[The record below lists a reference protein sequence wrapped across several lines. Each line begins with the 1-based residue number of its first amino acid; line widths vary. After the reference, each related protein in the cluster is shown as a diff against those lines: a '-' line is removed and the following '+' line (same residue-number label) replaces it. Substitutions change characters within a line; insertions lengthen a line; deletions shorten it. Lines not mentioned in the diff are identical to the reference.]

1 MQMRCSRCSMSCKEE
16 ENDMTFPANFLWG
29 GAVAANQCEGAYDED
44 GKGWS
49 TQDLAP
55 KGVVGAI
62 TDHPTED
69 NLKLKGIDFYHRY
82 REDIA
87 MLAEMGFSVF
97 RFSIA
102 WSRIFPNGDE
112 ETPNE
117 AGLAFYD
124 QLIDECRR
132 HGMEPLVTLSH
143 YETPYH
149 LAKTYDGWCS
159 RKMIDFFKRYVNTV
173 MERYKGK
180 VHYWLTFN
188 EINSILH
195 NPYLSGGILTPREQL
210 SKSDLYQA
218 IHHELVASALVTK
231 MAHEID
237 PDNKVGCMV
246 IGIPSYPLTPNPDDV
261 IANMEQD
268 RHNLYFT
275 DVQARGAYPKYLNRY
290 FKENGIQIQM
300 EEGDEEILKNSVDF
314 ISFSY
319 YMSTCGCADPDAHPQ
334 AAGNIIPGV
343 ANPYLRSSQ
352 WGWQIDPKGLRYLLN
367 QFYDRYQKPLFI
379 VENGLGARDELI
391 EKDGVLTVEDDYRI
405 EYMREHLLQV
415 EEAIEDGVEV
425 LGYTSWGCID
435 LVSAS
440 TAQMSKRYGFIY
452 VDRNDDGSGTMARY
466 RKKSFYWYRDVIA
479 SNGVSLK

>member
-1 MQMRCSRCSMSCKEE
+1 
-16 ENDMTFPANFLWG
+16 MTFPANFLWG

-55 KGVVGAI
+55 KGIVGAI
-62 TDHPTED
+62 TAEPTAD

-87 MLAEMGFSVF
+87 MFAEMGFSVF

-159 RKMIDFFKRYVNTV
+159 RKMIGFFKRYVNTV

-195 NPYLSGGILTPREQL
+195 NPYLSGGILTPKEQL

-391 EKDGVLTVEDDYRI
+391 EKDGVLTAEDDYRI

-452 VDRNDDGSGTMARY
+452 VDRNDDGSGSMTRY

>member
-1 MQMRCSRCSMSCKEE
+1 
-16 ENDMTFPANFLWG
+16 MTFPANFLWG

-195 NPYLSGGILTPREQL
+195 NPYLSGGILTPKEQL

-246 IGIPSYPLTPNPDDV
+246 IGVPSYPLTPNPDDV

-479 SNGVSLK
+479 SNGASLK

>member
-1 MQMRCSRCSMSCKEE
+1 
-16 ENDMTFPANFLWG
+16 MTFPASFLWG

-55 KGVVGAI
+55 KGIVGAI

-69 NLKLKGIDFYHRY
+69 NLKLKVIDFYHCY

-87 MLAEMGFSVF
+87 MFAEMGFSVF

-173 MERYKGK
+173 MKRYKGK

-195 NPYLSGGILTPREQL
+195 NPYLSGGILTPKEQL

-319 YMSTCGCADPDAHPQ
+319 YMSTCGCADPNAHPQ

-425 LGYTSWGCID
+425 LGYTSWGCCD

-440 TAQMSKRYGFIY
+440 TAQMSKRYGFIF

>member
-1 MQMRCSRCSMSCKEE
+1 
-16 ENDMTFPANFLWG
+16 MTFPANFLWG

-55 KGVVGAI
+55 KGIVGAI

-102 WSRIFPNGDE
+102 WSRIFPTGDE

-246 IGIPSYPLTPNPDDV
+246 IGVPSYPLTPNPDDV

-319 YMSTCGCADPDAHPQ
+319 YMSTCGCADPNAHPQ

-391 EKDGVLTVEDDYRI
+391 EKDGVLTAEDDYRI

-452 VDRNDDGSGTMARY
+452 VDRNDDGSGSMTRY

-479 SNGVSLK
+479 SNGASLK

>member
-1 MQMRCSRCSMSCKEE
+1 
-16 ENDMTFPANFLWG
+16 MTFPVDFLWG

-55 KGVVGAI
+55 KGIVGPI

-69 NLKLKGIDFYHRY
+69 NLKLQGIDFYHRY
-82 REDIA
+82 KGDIA
-87 MLAEMGFSVF
+87 LFAEMGFRVF

-112 ETPNE
+112 EVPNE

-124 QLIDECRR
+124 DLIDECRR

-149 LAKTYDGWCS
+149 LAKAYDGWCS
-159 RKMIDFFKRYVNTV
+159 RKLITFFQRYCKCV

-195 NPYLSGGILTPREQL
+195 NPYLSGGILTPKEKL
-210 SKSDLYQA
+210 SKSALYQA

-319 YMSTCGCADPDAHPQ
+319 YMSTCGCADPNAHPQ
-334 AAGNIIPGV
+334 TAGNIIPGV

-425 LGYTSWGCID
+425 MGYTSWGCID

-452 VDRNDDGSGTMARY
+452 VDRNDDGSGSMARY

-479 SNGVSLK
+479 SNGASLK

>member
-1 MQMRCSRCSMSCKEE
+1 
-16 ENDMTFPANFLWG
+16 MTFPANFLWG

-159 RKMIDFFKRYVNTV
+159 RKMIDFFKRYVDTV
-173 MERYKGK
+173 MKRYKGK

-195 NPYLSGGILTPREQL
+195 NPYLSGGILTPKEQL

>member
-1 MQMRCSRCSMSCKEE
+1 
-16 ENDMTFPANFLWG
+16 MTFPASFLWG

-173 MERYKGK
+173 MKRYKGK

-195 NPYLSGGILTPREQL
+195 NPYLSGGILTPKEQL

-319 YMSTCGCADPDAHPQ
+319 YMSTCGCADPNAHPQ

-479 SNGVSLK
+479 SNGASLK

>member
-1 MQMRCSRCSMSCKEE
+1 
-16 ENDMTFPANFLWG
+16 MTFPANFLWG

-173 MERYKGK
+173 MKRYKGK

-195 NPYLSGGILTPREQL
+195 NPYLSGGILTPKEQL

-367 QFYDRYQKPLFI
+367 KFYDRYQKPLFI

>member
-1 MQMRCSRCSMSCKEE
+1 
-16 ENDMTFPANFLWG
+16 MTFPASFLWG

-55 KGVVGAI
+55 KGIVGAI
-62 TDHPTED
+62 TAEPMAD

-479 SNGVSLK
+479 SNGASLK

>member
-1 MQMRCSRCSMSCKEE
+1 
-16 ENDMTFPANFLWG
+16 MTFPANFLWG

-87 MLAEMGFSVF
+87 MFAEMGFSVF

-159 RKMIDFFKRYVNTV
+159 RKMIGFFKRYVNTV
-173 MERYKGK
+173 MERCKGK

-195 NPYLSGGILTPREQL
+195 NPYLSGGILTPKEQL

-268 RHNLYFT
+268 RHNLYFI

-479 SNGVSLK
+479 SNGASLK

>member
-1 MQMRCSRCSMSCKEE
+1 
-16 ENDMTFPANFLWG
+16 MTFPVDFLWG

-55 KGVVGAI
+55 KGIVGPI

-69 NLKLKGIDFYHRY
+69 NLKLQGIDFYHRY
-82 REDIA
+82 KEDIA
-87 MLAEMGFSVF
+87 LFAEMGFRVF

-112 ETPNE
+112 EVPNE

-124 QLIDECRR
+124 DLIDECRR

-149 LAKTYDGWCS
+149 LAKAYDGWCS
-159 RKMIDFFKRYVNTV
+159 RKLITFFQRYCKCV

-195 NPYLSGGILTPREQL
+195 NPYLSGGILTPKEKL
-210 SKSDLYQA
+210 SKSALYQA

-319 YMSTCGCADPDAHPQ
+319 YMSTCGCADPNAHPQ
-334 AAGNIIPGV
+334 TAGNIIPGV

-367 QFYDRYQKPLFI
+367 QFYDHYQKPLFI

-425 LGYTSWGCID
+425 MGYTSWGCID

-452 VDRNDDGSGTMARY
+452 VDRNDDGSGSMARY

-479 SNGVSLK
+479 SNGASLK

>member
-1 MQMRCSRCSMSCKEE
+1 
-16 ENDMTFPANFLWG
+16 MTFPANFLWG

-55 KGVVGAI
+55 KGIVGAI

-173 MERYKGK
+173 MKRYKGK

-195 NPYLSGGILTPREQL
+195 NPYLSGGILTPKEQL

-314 ISFSY
+314 ISFSH

-479 SNGVSLK
+479 SNGASLK

>member
-1 MQMRCSRCSMSCKEE
+1 
-16 ENDMTFPANFLWG
+16 MTFPANFLWG

-195 NPYLSGGILTPREQL
+195 NPYLSGGILTPKEQL

-415 EEAIEDGVEV
+415 EEAIEDGVEA

-452 VDRNDDGSGTMARY
+452 VDRNDDGSGTMTRY

-479 SNGVSLK
+479 SNGASLK

>member
-1 MQMRCSRCSMSCKEE
+1 
-16 ENDMTFPANFLWG
+16 MTFPANFLWG

-55 KGVVGAI
+55 KGIVGAI
-62 TDHPTED
+62 TAEPTAD

-82 REDIA
+82 RDDIA
-87 MLAEMGFSVF
+87 MFAEMGFSVF

-173 MERYKGK
+173 MKRYKGK

-195 NPYLSGGILTPREQL
+195 NPYLSGGILTPKEQL

-391 EKDGVLTVEDDYRI
+391 EKDGMLTVEDDYRI

-479 SNGVSLK
+479 SNGASLK

>member
-1 MQMRCSRCSMSCKEE
+1 
-16 ENDMTFPANFLWG
+16 MTFPANFLWG

-55 KGVVGAI
+55 KGIVGAI
-62 TDHPTED
+62 TAEPTAD

-87 MLAEMGFSVF
+87 MFAEMGFSVF

-159 RKMIDFFKRYVNTV
+159 RKMIGFFKRYVNTV

-195 NPYLSGGILTPREQL
+195 NPYLSGGILTPKEQL

-319 YMSTCGCADPDAHPQ
+319 YMSTCGCADPNAHPQ

-479 SNGVSLK
+479 SNGASLK

>member
-1 MQMRCSRCSMSCKEE
+1 
-16 ENDMTFPANFLWG
+16 MTFPASFLWG

-69 NLKLKGIDFYHRY
+69 NLKLKGIDFYHRH

-159 RKMIDFFKRYVNTV
+159 RKMIGFFKRYVNTV

-195 NPYLSGGILTPREQL
+195 NPYLSGGILTPKEQL

-391 EKDGVLTVEDDYRI
+391 EKDGVRTAEDDYRI

-479 SNGVSLK
+479 SNGASLK

>member
-1 MQMRCSRCSMSCKEE
+1 
-16 ENDMTFPANFLWG
+16 MTFPASFLWG

-87 MLAEMGFSVF
+87 MFAEMGFSVF

-173 MERYKGK
+173 MKRYKGK

-195 NPYLSGGILTPREQL
+195 NPYLSGGILTPKEQL

-479 SNGVSLK
+479 SNGASLK

>member
-1 MQMRCSRCSMSCKEE
+1 MSCEEE

-55 KGVVGAI
+55 KGIVGAI
-62 TDHPTED
+62 TAEPTAD

-87 MLAEMGFSVF
+87 MFAEMGFSVF

-159 RKMIDFFKRYVNTV
+159 RKMIGFFKRYVNTV

-210 SKSDLYQA
+210 SKNDLYQA

-319 YMSTCGCADPDAHPQ
+319 YMSTCGCADPNAHPQ

-352 WGWQIDPKGLRYLLN
+352 WGWQIDPKGLRVLLN

-479 SNGVSLK
+479 SNGASLK

>member
-1 MQMRCSRCSMSCKEE
+1 
-16 ENDMTFPANFLWG
+16 MTFPANFLWG

-69 NLKLKGIDFYHRY
+69 NLKLKGIDFYHCY

-173 MERYKGK
+173 MKRYKGK

-479 SNGVSLK
+479 SNGASLK

>member
-1 MQMRCSRCSMSCKEE
+1 
-16 ENDMTFPANFLWG
+16 MTFPANFLWG

-62 TDHPTED
+62 TAEPTAD

-87 MLAEMGFSVF
+87 MFAEMGFSVF

-173 MERYKGK
+173 MKRYKGK

-195 NPYLSGGILTPREQL
+195 NPYLSGGILTPKEQL

-352 WGWQIDPKGLRYLLN
+352 WGWQIDPKGLRFLLN

-479 SNGVSLK
+479 SNGASLK

>member
-1 MQMRCSRCSMSCKEE
+1 
-16 ENDMTFPANFLWG
+16 MTFPASFLWG

-55 KGVVGAI
+55 KGIVGAI
-62 TDHPTED
+62 TAEPTAD

-87 MLAEMGFSVF
+87 MFAEMGFSVF

-173 MERYKGK
+173 MKRYKGK

-195 NPYLSGGILTPREQL
+195 NPYLSGGILTPKEQL

-391 EKDGVLTVEDDYRI
+391 EKDGVLTAEDDYRI

-452 VDRNDDGSGTMARY
+452 VDRNDDGSGSMTRY

-479 SNGVSLK
+479 SNGASLK